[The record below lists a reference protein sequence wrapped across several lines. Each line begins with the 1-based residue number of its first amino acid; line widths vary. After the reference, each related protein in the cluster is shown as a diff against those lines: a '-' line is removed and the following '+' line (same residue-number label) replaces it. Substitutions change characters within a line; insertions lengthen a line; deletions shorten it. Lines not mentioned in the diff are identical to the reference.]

1 MAYVLQAFLGV
12 ACGMQD
18 LSLQPGIE
26 PVPMPAAVEAWSPN
40 PWTSWEVLFELY
52 ETRLIL

>member
-1 MAYVLQAFLGV
+1 MFFKLFWGW
-12 ACGMQD
+12 
-18 LSLQPGIE
+18 QPGIE